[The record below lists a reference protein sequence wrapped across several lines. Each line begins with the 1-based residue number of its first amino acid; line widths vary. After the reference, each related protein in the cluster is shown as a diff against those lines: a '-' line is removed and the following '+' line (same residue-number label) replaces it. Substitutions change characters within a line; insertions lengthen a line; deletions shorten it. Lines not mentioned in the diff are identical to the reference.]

1 MLSPIDT
8 GLKMRGKAMKNMKR
22 LLALLMAFAM
32 VFSLAGCG
40 EKPPQTTQAPTETA
54 AETTVPPTTAETPAP
69 TETEPGYTE
78 EFPPIEDG
86 CNQLVLYWHADREV
100 DIKTSDVWIWWG
112 DVAGKGYLFLPCEY
126 GFKCV
131 VNVPE
136 DVSEVGF
143 IVRTGCSDPGG
154 SSWGSATKDF
164 EADRFAVITGKETHI
179 YLVSGDGAQYYS
191 EDGGKTLDQI
201 RIFTQAGIVSANE
214 IRYTVSPAVRISDLS
229 QLKLTL
235 DGKEVAIAKLSTL
248 GNKVVSGVIT
258 TAEPLDITKN
268 YELFIEGYG
277 TKPVMPTTIFDSQDF
292 IENQTYDGNDLGA
305 VPNDDGSTTFKLW
318 APTAARVLL
327 NIFDR
332 GEDGGTLLQSIE
344 MNKGEKG
351 VWQLTAA
358 DCGAGL
364 YYTYTVT
371 TSAGEQEAVDPYAK
385 SAGVNGKRGMI
396 VDLDA
401 TDPEGWD
408 KDTFNTAIDTYEDA
422 VIWEVHVRDFSNAMK
437 ESAYPGK
444 YLAFTETGLKND
456 AGVPIGI
463 DYLKELGITHVHLQ
477 PVYDYAS
484 VDESTCRDFNW
495 GYDPQN
501 YNVPEG
507 SYSTDPAHGEVRVK
521 EFKQMV
527 QALHKAG
534 LGVVMDVVYNHTY
547 DANSNLNKVVPY
559 YYYRYTPSGENGG
572 GSGCGNETASER
584 AMYRKYMIDS
594 VVYWATEYH
603 IDGFRF
609 DLMALHDLETM
620 QAIEEALHA
629 INPKCL
635 IYGEGW
641 TGGTSELR
649 EADRASQANIRKIT
663 ASEGAAG
670 AVSVF
675 NDAIRDGLKGSVFD
689 SKDQAFINGKPSKD
703 SAAKVLFG
711 IGGGRQTA
719 AVSWAANDS
728 GVINYMSC
736 HDNLTLWDKL
746 EISCPDATEEEKL
759 AMQRLGAAAVLMSR
773 GTPLFLAGEEM
784 LRSKDGD
791 ENSYKSSDEVNN
803 IRWDDLTSDGEAMQ
817 MAEYYRSLIALRKD
831 KEYLRRGEVSGKVLA
846 DLVLEVSWTVGGEE
860 VARAY
865 FNPNAEESQIVLEG
879 SWNGVF
885 GSDTKGISGPQKLA
899 GKGVIL
905 LEKAN

>member
-1 MLSPIDT
+1 
-8 GLKMRGKAMKNMKR
+8 MKNMKR

-318 APTAARVLL
+318 APTAARVIL

-401 TDPEGWD
+401 TNPEGWD

>member
-1 MLSPIDT
+1 
-8 GLKMRGKAMKNMKR
+8 MKNMKR
-22 LLALLMAFAM
+22 LLALFMASVM
-32 VFSLAGCG
+32 VFCLAGCG
-40 EKPPQTTQAPTETA
+40 TEKPQSTEAPETVQTTAATEPA
-54 AETTVPPTTAETPAP
+54 TTEAPAP
-69 TETEPGYTE
+69 TETEPDYTE
-78 EFPPIEDG
+78 EFPPVADG
-86 CNQLVLYWHADREV
+86 CNQLVLYWHSDKAV
-100 DIKTSDVWIWWG
+100 DISTSDVWIWWG
-112 DVAGKGYLFLPCEY
+112 EVAGRGYTFLPCPY

-136 DVSEVGF
+136 DITEVGF

-154 SSWGSATKDF
+154 SSWGDATKDY
-164 EADRFAVITGKETHI
+164 EADRFAIITGKETHI
-179 YLVSGDGAQYYS
+179 YLLSGDGAQYYS
-191 EDGGKTLDQI
+191 EDGGKTLEQI
-201 RIFTQAGIVSANE
+201 RIFKQAGIISANE
-214 IRYTVSPAVRISDLS
+214 IRYNVSPSVRISDLS
-229 QLKLTL
+229 QIKLTAN
-235 DGKEVAIAKLSTL
+235 GEEVAVENLSSL
-248 GNKVVSGVIT
+248 GNKVVTGIIT
-258 TAEPLDITKN
+258 TAEPLDVTKN

-277 TKPVMPTTIFDSQDF
+277 SKPVMPTTVFDSDDF
-292 IENQTYDGNDLGA
+292 IENLTYDGDDLGA
-305 VPNDDGSTTFKLW
+305 VLSEDGKSTTFKLW
-318 APTAARVLL
+318 APTAAKVVLNL
-327 NIFDR
+327 FKEGN
-332 GEDGGTLLQSIE
+332 GGSAYASVE
-344 MNKGEKG
+344 MGKGEQG
-351 VWQLTAA
+351 VWQSIQA
-358 DCGAGL
+358 CGAGT

-385 SAGVNGKRGMI
+385 SAGVNGRRGMV

-408 KDTFNTAIDTYEDA
+408 KDKYNDAIETYEDA

-444 YLAFTETGLKND
+444 YLAFTETGLKNE
-456 AGVPIGI
+456 AGVSIGV

-484 VDESTCRDFNW
+484 VDESTCTDFNW

-507 SYSTDPAHGEVRVK
+507 SYSTDPENGEVRVK

-527 QALHKAG
+527 QSLHEAG

-584 AMYRKYMIDS
+584 AMYRKYMVDS

-609 DLMALHDLETM
+609 DLMALHDTETM

-629 INPKCL
+629 INPKCI

-641 TGGTSELR
+641 TGGTSELP
-649 EADRASQANIRKIT
+649 EANRASQANIRKVT
-663 ASEGAAG
+663 ASESAAG

-675 NDAIRDGLKGSVFD
+675 NDAIRDGLKGSVFNA
-689 SKDQAFINGKPSKD
+689 KDKGYINGNASKEN
-703 SAAKVLFG
+703 ANKVLFG
-711 IGGGRQTA
+711 IAGGVKGTA
-719 AVSWAANDS
+719 VTWWVNDA
-728 GVINYMSC
+728 GLINYMSC

-746 EISCPDATEEEKL
+746 EISCPDSSEEERL
-759 AMQRLGAAAVLMSR
+759 AMQRLGSAIVLMSR

-784 LRSKDGD
+784 LRSKNGD
-791 ENSYKSSDEVNN
+791 ENSYKSSDAVNN
-803 IRWDDLTSDGEAMQ
+803 IRWDDLTADSAALEMVK
-817 MAEYYRSLIALRKD
+817 YYKSLIDLRKD
-831 KEYLRRGEVSGKVLA
+831 KDYLRRAEVSGKILNDFVLQ
-846 DLVLEVSWTVGGEE
+846 VSWNVDGAE

-865 FNPNAEESQIVLEG
+865 FNPNEGEASYVLEG
-879 SWNGVF
+879 NWNTAF
-885 GSDTKGISGPQKLA
+885 GGDAQGITGSQTLA
-899 GKGVIL
+899 GKGVVL

>member
-1 MLSPIDT
+1 M
-8 GLKMRGKAMKNMKR
+8 
-22 LLALLMAFAM
+22 ALTMILGFT
-32 VFSLAGCG
+32 GCG
-40 EKPPQTTQAPTETA
+40 SGPAQTTEPVSTQAEEKTTEGTTAAPTQETSEA
-54 AETTVPPTTAETPAP
+54 VT
-69 TETEPGYTE
+69 TEPADTEADYTE
-78 EFPPIEDG
+78 EFPPIEEG
-86 CNQLVLYWHADREV
+86 CNQLVLYWHSDRAV
-100 DIKTSDVWIWWG
+100 DINTSDVWIWWG
-112 DVAGKGYLFLPCEY
+112 DVAGKGYTFLPCAY

-136 DVSEVGF
+136 DVKEVGF

-154 SSWGSATKDF
+154 TSWGSATKDF

-191 EDGGKTLDQI
+191 EDGGKTLEQI

-214 IRYTVSPAVRISDLS
+214 IRYTVAPAVRISDLS
-229 QLKLTL
+229 QIKLTL
-235 DGKEVAIAKLSTL
+235 DGKEVAIEKLSVL

-258 TAEPLDITKN
+258 TAKPLDITKN

-351 VWQLTAA
+351 VWQLTAT

-444 YLAFTETGLKND
+444 YLAFTETGLKNED
-456 AGVPIGI
+456 GLPIGV
-463 DYLKELGITHVHLQ
+463 DYLKNLGITHVHLQ

-484 VDESTCRDFNW
+484 VDESTCKDFNW

-507 SYSTDPAHGEVRVK
+507 SYATDPAHGEVRVK

-559 YYYRYTPSGENGG
+559 YYYRYTPSGDNGG

-620 QAIEEALHA
+620 QAIEKALHE

-649 EADRASQANIRKIT
+649 EADQTTQANIRKIK

-670 AVSVF
+670 GISVF

-689 SKDQAFINGKPSKD
+689 AKDQGYINGNPTKD
-703 SAAKVLFG
+703 TAGKALFG
-711 IGGGRQTA
+711 LGGGKQSA
-719 AVSWAANDS
+719 AVSWAANDA

-746 EISCPDATEEEKL
+746 DISCPDIDEAEKL
-759 AMQRLGAAAVLMSR
+759 AMQRLGAAIVLMSR
-773 GTPLFLAGEEM
+773 GTPFFLAGEEM
-784 LRSKDGD
+784 LRSKGGD
-791 ENSYKSSDEVNN
+791 ENSYKSSDAVNN
-803 IRWDDLTSDGEAMQ
+803 IRWTELKKDSAALE
-817 MAEYYRSLIALRKD
+817 MAEYYRQLISLRKD
-831 KEYLRRGEVSGKVLA
+831 KAYLRQAEVSGEILNDSVLK
-846 DLVLEVSWTVGGEE
+846 VSWTQSGEE
-860 VARAY
+860 IARAY
-865 FNPNAEESQIVLEG
+865 FNPNNKEVSVVLDG
-879 SWNGVF
+879 SFNAVF
-885 GSDTKGISGPQKLA
+885 GSDAQGASGPIKLDA
-899 GKGVIL
+899 YAATL
-905 LEKAN
+905 WEKAQ

>member
-1 MLSPIDT
+1 
-8 GLKMRGKAMKNMKR
+8 MKKMKR
-22 LLALLMAFAM
+22 LLALFMAFAM
-32 VFSLAGCG
+32 VTGLAGCG
-40 EKPPQTTQAPTETA
+40 EKPPQTTQAPTGTA
-54 AETTVPPTTAETPAP
+54 AETTVPPTTADVPVP
-69 TETEPGYTE
+69 TETEPAYTE

-86 CNQLVLYWHADREV
+86 CNQLVLYWHSDKKM
-100 DIKTSDVWIWWG
+100 DINTSDVWIWWG
-112 DVAGKGYLFLPCEY
+112 EVAGKGYLFLPCEY
-126 GFKCV
+126 GLKCV

-154 SSWGSATKDF
+154 TNWGEATKDYD
-164 EADRFAVITGKETHI
+164 ADRFAVITGKETHI

-191 EDGGKTLDQI
+191 EDGGKTLEQI
-201 RIFTQAGIVSANE
+201 RIFTQAGIISPNE
-214 IRYTVSPAVRISDLS
+214 IRYTVAPSVRIEDLS
-229 QLKLTL
+229 QIRLTS
-235 DGKEVAIAKLSTL
+235 DGKEVAIEKLSSL
-248 GNKVVSGVIT
+248 GNKVTTGIIT
-258 TAEPLDITKN
+258 TAEPLDISKN
-268 YELFIEGYG
+268 FELFIEGYG
-277 TKPVMPTTIFDSQDF
+277 TKPVLPTLIFNSPDF
-292 IENQTYDGNDLGA
+292 IENYTYDGDDLGA
-305 VPNDDGSTTFKLW
+305 VLSEDGKSTTFKLW
-318 APTAARVLL
+318 APTASKVIL
-327 NIFDR
+327 NLFEK
-332 GEDGGTLLQSIE
+332 GNGGSAFENVE
-344 MNKGEKG
+344 MTQGEKG
-351 VWQLTAA
+351 VWESTQE
-358 DCGAGL
+358 CGAGT

-385 SAGVNGKRGMI
+385 SAGVNGKRGMV
-396 VDLDA
+396 VDFDA

-408 KDTFNTAIDTYEDA
+408 KDKYDDSIENYEDA

-456 AGVPIGI
+456 AGVTIGI

-484 VDESTCRDFNW
+484 VDESTCKDFNW

-507 SYSTDPAHGEVRVK
+507 SYSTDPENGEVRVK

-527 QALHKAG
+527 QALHDAG

-559 YYYRYTPSGENGG
+559 YYYRYTLSGDNGG

-584 AMYRKYMIDS
+584 AMYRKYMVDS

-609 DLMALHDLETM
+609 DLMALHDIGTM

-641 TGGTSELR
+641 TGGTSELA
-649 EADRASQANIRKIT
+649 ESERASQANIRKIT

-689 SKDQAFINGKPSKD
+689 AKDQGYINGKASKEN
-703 SAAKVLFG
+703 ANKVLFG
-711 IGGGRQTA
+711 IAGGAKGT
-719 AVSWAANDS
+719 AVSWYTNDS
-728 GVINYMSC
+728 GVVNYMSC

-746 EISCPDATEEEKL
+746 EISCPDASEEEKL
-759 AMQRLGAAAVLMSR
+759 AMQRLGAAIVLMSR

-784 LRSKDGD
+784 LRSKDGN
-791 ENSYKSSDEVNN
+791 ENSYNSSDAVNN
-803 IRWDDLTSDGEAMQ
+803 IRWDELTADGAAMK
-817 MAEYYRSLIALRKD
+817 MVEYYRSLIALRRD
-831 KEYLRRGEVSGKVLA
+831 KEYLRRGEVSGEILNGFVLKVT
-846 DLVLEVSWTVGGEE
+846 WTVGGEA
-860 VARAY
+860 VAQAF
-865 FNPNAEESQIVLEG
+865 FNPNAEESEIVLDG
-879 SWNGVF
+879 SWNAVF
-885 GSDTKGISGPQKLA
+885 GSDAKGLSGAQKLD

>member
-1 MLSPIDT
+1 
-8 GLKMRGKAMKNMKR
+8 MKNMKR

-229 QLKLTL
+229 QIKLTL
-235 DGKEVAIAKLSTL
+235 DGKEVAIEKLSVL

-258 TAEPLDITKN
+258 TVEPLDITKN

-422 VIWEVHVRDFSNAMK
+422 VVWEVHVRDFSNAMK

-507 SYSTDPAHGEVRVK
+507 SYSTDPEHGEVRVK

-584 AMYRKYMIDS
+584 AMYRKYMVDS

-609 DLMALHDLETM
+609 DLMALHDIETM
-620 QAIEEALHA
+620 QAIEKALHA
-629 INPKCL
+629 VNPKCL

-791 ENSYKSSDEVNN
+791 ENSYKSSDAVNN
-803 IRWDDLTSDGEAMQ
+803 IRWDELTADGEAMQ

>member
-1 MLSPIDT
+1 
-8 GLKMRGKAMKNMKR
+8 MKNMKR
-22 LLALLMAFAM
+22 LSALFMASVIVLGLAA
-32 VFSLAGCG
+32 CG
-40 EKPPQTTQAPTETA
+40 TEQPSSTEAPETVQTTAATEPAATEAPAT
-54 AETTVPPTTAETPAP
+54 
-69 TETEPGYTE
+69 TETEPEFTE
-78 EFPPIEDG
+78 EFPPIADG
-86 CNQLVLYWHADREV
+86 CNQLVLYWHSDKKV
-100 DIKTSDVWIWWG
+100 DINTSDVWIWWG
-112 DVAGKGYLFLPCEY
+112 EVAGKGYTFLPCEY

-136 DVSEVGF
+136 DITEVGF

-154 SSWGSATKDF
+154 SSWGEATKDYDG
-164 EADRFAVITGKETHI
+164 DRFAIITGKETHI
-179 YLVSGDGAQYYS
+179 YLLSGDSAQYYS
-191 EDGGKTLDQI
+191 EDGGKTLEQI
-201 RIFTQAGIVSANE
+201 RIFKQAGIISACE
-214 IRYTVSPAVRISDLS
+214 IRYNVSPSVRISDLS
-229 QLKLTL
+229 QIKLTA
-235 DGKEVAIAKLSTL
+235 DGEEVAIGQISSL
-248 GNKVVSGVIT
+248 GNKVVTGIIT
-258 TAEPLDITKN
+258 TAEPLDVTKN
-268 YELFIEGYG
+268 YELYIEGYG
-277 TKPVMPTTIFDSQDF
+277 SKPVMPTTIFDSQDF
-292 IENQTYDGNDLGA
+292 IENLTYDGDDLGA
-305 VPNDDGSTTFKLW
+305 VLSEDGKSTTFKLW
-318 APTAARVLL
+318 APTAAKVVLNL
-327 NIFDR
+327 FKE
-332 GEDGGTLLQSIE
+332 GDGGSAYASVE
-344 MNKGEKG
+344 MGRGEKG
-351 VWQLTAA
+351 VWQSMQS
-358 DCGAGL
+358 CGAGT

-385 SAGVNGKRGMI
+385 SAGVNGKRGMV

-401 TDPEGWD
+401 TDPDGWD
-408 KDTFNTAIDTYEDA
+408 KDKYNDTIGTYEDA

-456 AGVPIGI
+456 AGVSVGI

-484 VDESTCRDFNW
+484 VDESTCTNFNW

-521 EFKQMV
+521 EFKEMV
-527 QALHKAG
+527 QGLHEAG
-534 LGVVMDVVYNHTY
+534 LGVVIDVVYNHTY

-559 YYYRYTPSGENGG
+559 YYYRYTASGDNGG

-584 AMYRKYMIDS
+584 AMYRKYMVDS

-609 DLMALHDLETM
+609 DLMALHDTETM

-641 TGGTSELR
+641 TGGTSELP
-649 EADRASQANIRKIT
+649 EANRASQANVRKIE

-675 NDAIRDGLKGSVFD
+675 NDAIRDGLKGSVFN
-689 SKDQAFINGKPSKD
+689 SKDQGYINGNPTKEN
-703 SAAKVLFG
+703 ANKVLFG
-711 IGGGRQTA
+711 IVGGKKGTA
-719 AVSWAANDS
+719 VTWYVNDA

-746 EISCPDATEEEKL
+746 DISCPDATEEEKL
-759 AMQRLGAAAVLMSR
+759 AMQKLGSAIVLMSR

-784 LRSKDGD
+784 LRSKNGD
-791 ENSYKSSDEVNN
+791 ENSYMSSDAVNN
-803 IRWDDLTSDGEAMQ
+803 IRWDELTAESAAME
-817 MAEYYRSLIALRKD
+817 MAEYYRSLIGLRKEKD
-831 KEYLRRGEVSGKVLA
+831 YLRTAEVSGKILN
-846 DLVLEVSWTVGGEE
+846 DLTLQVSWSVDGTEI
-860 VARAY
+860 ARAY
-865 FNPNAEESQIVLEG
+865 FNPNAEERSFELDG
-879 SWNGVF
+879 NWNTVF
-885 GSDTKGISGPQKLA
+885 GGDAQGITGAQKLA